1 MANQSDF
8 LNGYRTLA
16 NCQFD
21 GSEASAIAKQ
31 IVDEM
36 KWTSIMNDEA
46 SVMEASGLFEHK
58 AYRDNELDNGAEFVA
73 YEEGFARSD
82 FTHNEEFSVQ
92 MGRIVESKSYRGNQT
107 RYDKEAEAQRLA
119 RDLKKV
125 ADAINRKDA
134 RALVY
139 GGVDDLKSY
148 NGLAS
153 FTDTPYDITEVYR
166 AIEHDKLPFKDKN
179 SCITINAMQFDAD
192 NAVDPKDGFSG
203 SIFAVV
209 WGSDYVSKLYP
220 HADTVSYGINMSTH
234 FGEKYE
240 YTDEI
245 TGVTRHGFED
255 IYDFEKF
262 TGLWVGNRWGL
273 IRIANINC
281 NPAQT
286 IKQWEAQLKRVEEA
300 ASHAMRLFDHAGL
313 ANRASWYTN
322 GTLVQK
328 FKQLRADKQVYVA
341 GVSAQGQPM
350 NMAMQTP
357 FMLLDSVPL
366 KHELTMT
373 QFERLV

>member
-8 LNGYRTLA
+8 LNGYRTLS

-21 GSEASAIAKQ
+21 DSQQSAIAKQ

-36 KWTSIMNDEA
+36 KWTSVMNDEA

-58 AYRDNELDNGAEFVA
+58 AFRDNELDNGAEFVA

-92 MGRIVESKSYRGNQT
+92 MGRIVESKTYRGNQT
-107 RYDKEAEAQRLA
+107 RYDKEAEAHRLA

-125 ADAINRKDA
+125 ADAIKRKDA

-139 GGVDDLKSY
+139 GGVEDMKSY

-153 FTDTPYDITEVYR
+153 FTDTTYDITEVYR
-166 AIEHDKLPFKDKN
+166 AIEHDKLPFKDAN
-179 SCITINAMQFDAD
+179 SCITIDATQFDYD
-192 NAVDPKDGFSG
+192 NAVNPVNGFAG

-220 HADTVSYGINMSTH
+220 HADSVSYGINMNVH
-234 FGEKYE
+234 LGEKYE

-286 IKQWEAQLKRVEEA
+286 IKEWEAQLKRVEEA
-300 ASHAMRLFDHAGL
+300 TSHALRLFDHAGL
-313 ANRASWYTN
+313 SGRANWYSN
-322 GTLVQK
+322 GTLIQK

-350 NMAMQTP
+350 NMGMQTP

>member
-153 FTDTPYDITEVYR
+153 FTDTLYDITEVYR
-166 AIEHDKLPFKDKN
+166 AIEHDKLPFKGKN
-179 SCITINAMQFDAD
+179 SCITIDAMQFDAD
-192 NAVDPKDGFSG
+192 NAVDPTDGFSG

-209 WGSDYVSKLYP
+209 WGPDYVSKLYP
-220 HADTVSYGINMSTH
+220 HADTVSYGINMTTH

-373 QFERLV
+373 QFERVV